1 MADDKGFGAAWG
13 NLKESWKQIKRRGFN
28 TGEAATEVNDPN
40 TDLSK
45 TQLAEDL
52 KLSPMER
59 KLKAKKG
66 FLGE

>member
-1 MADDKGFGAAWG
+1 MEDDKGFGQAWK

-28 TGEAATEVNDPN
+28 TGEASTEINDPN
-40 TDLSK
+40 EDKSKLS
-45 TQLAEDL
+45 EDL

-59 KLKAKKG
+59 KIKARKG